1 MADAEEKAKAEKLAA
16 AKKRVEE
23 MKKKKAKKAGG
34 KKEEKTDAGAGAE
47 ASKKEETPEATAE
60 VAVETT
66 ETTAEVPLEAPIE
79 SPTPA
84 SAESPIAQDET
95 KAEDGNQK
103 KSAEISENRDEEE
116 KVSELNSASRHGRSP
131 SLSVQSKLRSSSF
144 RQASGPLSPEI
155 AFSPSG
161 DTAPDIYRKQALR
174 IEDLERENRRLSK
187 EAVDSEK
194 RWKKAEEEL
203 EDLREADGES
213 TKGEKSTGAA
223 SSEEVEKLRSE
234 IAALQRQNTQL
245 QVSSLRKHGS
255 SPSISVPPSDLEA
268 ELRSKSSTIESM
280 EIEISNLRAQLER
293 VASGSSVEKEQ
304 IAALE
309 DKLAR
314 SEKSAANAQRELG
327 DLKKNLERTTEK
339 AVKEG
344 SERISAETKLRTL
357 EREAEEAKAH
367 SDELQKKVD
376 ALEKKVSTL
385 TTLHKEHDARS
396 QAQKKERERV
406 EKEASDL
413 KNRLASVENENS
425 RLKEEGERLKKRDAQ
440 GIDDDG
446 VDELENEE
454 RQRLER
460 KVRDLEAE
468 VHELRSGVWR
478 DRRREMEGG
487 GVDVIT
493 SPGARFTDVDLGGGG
508 GSPHARKGG
517 VLHQGKGI
525 GDYLTS
531 GFNAITGG
539 TAPIGHGGAQDDD
552 DELLDDDDLL
562 EFDEEAFRKAQ
573 QEEAMKRIERVKE
586 VKRGLKDWE
595 GWRLDLVENRRAGGE
610 GVGEIFEI

>member
-34 KKEEKTDAGAGAE
+34 KKEEKSDTVAGAGALK
-47 ASKKEETPEATAE
+47 SEETPETSAE
-60 VAVETT
+60 VSLEASIEAPLDTTVESTPAPQ
-66 ETTAEVPLEAPIE
+66 ETNAEEDKKYELPAEVPEN
-79 SPTPA
+79 
-84 SAESPIAQDET
+84 IA
-95 KAEDGNQK
+95 
-103 KSAEISENRDEEE
+103 EEE
-116 KVSELNSASRHGRSP
+116 KVAELSSSTRHGRSP
-131 SLSVQSKLRSSSF
+131 SLSVQSKMRSSSF
-144 RQASGPLSPEI
+144 RQASGPLSPEM

-161 DTAPDIYRKQALR
+161 DTAPDIYRKQALK
-174 IEDLERENRRLSK
+174 IEDLERENKRLSK
-187 EAVDSEK
+187 EAGDAEK
-194 RWKKAEEEL
+194 RWKKVEEDL

-213 TKGEKSTGAA
+213 TKGEKSKSTDTESA
-223 SSEEVEKLRSE
+223 EEVEKLKSE
-234 IAALQRQNTQL
+234 IAALQRQNSQL
-245 QVSSLRKHGS
+245 QVSSSRKHGS
-255 SPSISVPPSDLEA
+255 PPSASVPAASDLEA

-293 VASGSSVEKEQ
+293 IASGSSVEKEQ
-304 IAALE
+304 ITALE

-314 SEKSAANAQRELG
+314 SEKSAAIAQRELG

-357 EREAEEAKAH
+357 EREAEEAKTH
-367 SDELQKKVD
+367 SDELQKKVE

-396 QAQKKERERV
+396 QTQKRERERV
-406 EKEASDL
+406 DKEALDL
-413 KNRLASVENENS
+413 RTRLASVENENLH
-425 RLKEEGERLKKRDAQ
+425 LKEERDKLKRRAAQ
-440 GIDDDG
+440 GADDDG

-454 RQRLER
+454 RERLER
-460 KVRDLEAE
+460 KIRDLEAE
-468 VHELRSGVWR
+468 VHDLRRGLWR
-478 DRRREMEGG
+478 DRRREMEGEG
-487 GVDVIT
+487 DDGVT
-493 SPGARFTDVDLGGGG
+493 SPGARFTDVDLGGGS
-508 GSPHARKGG
+508 GSPHARKSGG
-517 VLHQGKGI
+517 LHQGRGI

-539 TAPIGHGGAQDDD
+539 TVSTGHVHREGGAED
-552 DELLDDDDLL
+552 DELLDDDELL
-562 EFDEEAFRKAQ
+562 EFDEEAFGKAQ

-586 VKRGLKDWE
+586 IKRGLKDWE